1 MKEPDIALRPYI
13 SSNYGKQLDKST
25 IIMNSIGLSG
35 TTIISDN
42 KSPALRR
49 VFWLCLI
56 FAMFGVM
63 IWQIIERFK
72 LYFSG
77 PVAVNFEYVYED
89 QVRFPVI
96 VICNV
101 NSHTISGT
109 YGMNQVSENGS
120 TINVI
125 RQFNVL
131 FNAMELLD
139 KTNASRNETLKTLHL
154 VYGPEFDAE
163 VSMSS
168 IEVYSRTGSH
178 KLKHMLKRCYWQNRP
193 CSIHD
198 FEIIT
203 ETYSLKQCYAFN
215 SNKSL
220 YTSSPGSEGGLYLLL
235 DSQQYEYYEMA
246 LPTFAGFYVSLFD
259 DIMDIKSSMTGAA
272 VASAGNNDIFFQIKS
287 YPLMHIA

>member
-1 MKEPDIALRPYI
+1 
-13 SSNYGKQLDKST
+13 
-25 IIMNSIGLSG
+25 MNSIGLSG

-89 QVRFPVI
+89 QARFPVL

-101 NSHTISGT
+101 NLHTISGT
-109 YGMNQVSENGS
+109 YGMNEVSENGS
-120 TINVI
+120 TVNMI
-125 RQFNVL
+125 RQLNVL
-131 FNAMELLD
+131 LNTMELLD
-139 KTNASRNETLKTLHL
+139 KTDASPIETVKTLHL
-154 VYGPEFDAE
+154 LYGPEFDAE

-178 KLKHMLKRCYWQNRP
+178 KLKHMLKRCYWQNQP
-193 CSIHD
+193 CSVHD
-198 FEIIT
+198 FKIIT
-203 ETYSLKQCYAFN
+203 EPYSLKQCYAFN
-215 SNKSL
+215 SNKTL
-220 YTSSPGSEGGLYLLL
+220 YTSSPGSEGGLHLLL
-235 DSQQYEYYEMA
+235 DSQQYEYAMA
-246 LPTFAGFYVSLFD
+246 RSTFAGFYVSLFD
-259 DIMDIKSSMTGAA
+259 DIMDINSSMTGAA
-272 VASAGNNDIFFQIKS
+272 IASAGNNDILFQIKS
-287 YPLMHIA
+287 HLMVHFARLFYNQTVFQNLNTLLSKT